1 MNFAENLIK
10 IMDGPPKIKGL
21 EFSKKTGISPSMIS
35 DIRKG
40 RRVPSWEKLN
50 IIVKV
55 LDISQKEKNRLI
67 ELWKRE
73 QDSNYESDK
82 QDNSV
87 ETVEE
92 KEVLKLYVLG
102 KASAGR
108 GYINFD
114 NKDEAYNFIPSEGL
128 KYKDCFV
135 VRVIGDSMEPEI
147 LEDSDLIIDPNR
159 NGIDENINKVVVANV
174 NGEVFVKVLRK
185 INNKIFLESINKK
198 YADIEIDAEDEINL
212 IGKAVEVRYKKILK

>member
-1 MNFAENLIK
+1 MSFAENLIK

-50 IIVKV
+50 IIVKT
-55 LDISQKEKNRLI
+55 LEISQREKNRLI

-73 QDSNYESDK
+73 QDSNYEFDK
-82 QDNSV
+82 QNNNV
-87 ETVEE
+87 EIVEE
-92 KEVLKLYVLG
+92 KEVLQLYVLG

-114 NKDEAYNFIPSEGL
+114 NKDESYNFIPSEGL

-135 VRVIGDSMEPEI
+135 VKVIGDSMEPEI
-147 LEDSDLIIDPNR
+147 LEDSDLIIDPTR
-159 NGIDENINKVVVANV
+159 SGIDENINKVVVANV

-198 YADIEIDAEDEINL
+198 YADIEICDEDEINL